1 LKLEAEISGEADSD
15 SAPPALVTD
24 LEYYNLL
31 GVPPNASQSEIK
43 KKYYLK
49 AKECHPDKHPN
60 DPEAAAKFQK
70 IGEAYQ
76 VLSDEKLRARYVF
89 PLFSSCPFSLTH
101 LAGTTNTGK
110 MASKRHRRWIRAL
123 STR

>member
-1 LKLEAEISGEADSD
+1 MEAEISAENES
-15 SAPPALVTD
+15 SPPALVSD
-24 LEYYNLL
+24 LEYYNIL
-31 GVPPNASQSEIK
+31 GVPPNASQGEIK

-76 VLSDEKLRARYVF
+76 VLSDEKLRAR
-89 PLFSSCPFSLTH
+89 
-101 LAGTTNTGK
+101 
-110 MASKRHRRWIRAL
+110 
-123 STR
+123 

>member
-1 LKLEAEISGEADSD
+1 MKLESEISGEADS
-15 SAPPALVTD
+15 APPAMVTD
-24 LEYYNLL
+24 LEYYHLL
-31 GVPPNASQSEIK
+31 GVPPNASSSEIK

-76 VLSDEKLRARYVF
+76 VLSDEKLRARSVF
-89 PLFSSCPFSLTH
+89 PLSSL
-101 LAGTTNTGK
+101 N
-110 MASKRHRRWIRAL
+110 L
-123 STR
+123 S